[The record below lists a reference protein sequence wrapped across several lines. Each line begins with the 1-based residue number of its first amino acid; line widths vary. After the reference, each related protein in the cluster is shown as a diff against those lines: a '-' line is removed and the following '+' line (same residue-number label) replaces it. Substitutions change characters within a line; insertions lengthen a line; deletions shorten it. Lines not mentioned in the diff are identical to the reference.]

1 MSVLHFWFVNA
12 LSIQAINTCDT
23 NGCSDIC
30 AVVDGDPRCFCSVGF
45 ELSQIDEQ
53 TCEGVYIFYYHKFYK
68 NNNNYYV
75 FFFI

>member
-1 MSVLHFWFVNA
+1 MNA

-45 ELSQIDEQ
+45 KLSQTDEQ
-53 TCEGVYIFYYHKFYK
+53 TCEGVYIFIII
-68 NNNNYYV
+68 NNY
-75 FFFI
+75 FIRIIWLFLHRY